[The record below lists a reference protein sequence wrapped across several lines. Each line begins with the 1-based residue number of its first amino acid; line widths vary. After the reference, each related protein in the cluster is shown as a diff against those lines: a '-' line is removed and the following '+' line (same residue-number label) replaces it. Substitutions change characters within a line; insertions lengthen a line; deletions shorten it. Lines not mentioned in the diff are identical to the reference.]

1 MELKRRIVDCLNARH
16 GWKIEETDVRL
27 WKFSDVKEKLVDAC
41 QQISQRDS
49 MEDVE
54 NSNDPDL
61 ELNSGV
67 EFPGESLEP
76 YTTAQNLEDDT
87 LEDSYVIVEVRES
100 EHLSFAF

>member
-1 MELKRRIVDCLNARH
+1 
-16 GWKIEETDVRL
+16 
-27 WKFSDVKEKLVDAC
+27 
-41 QQISQRDS
+41 

-54 NSNDPDL
+54 NNNDQDL

-76 YTTAQNLEDDT
+76 YLSTGQNLENDT